1 MLQHYGDYQRE
12 RGWGEVKEGKGNG
25 DEGDLTLSDEYT
37 IRYIDDVLQ
46 NCKLETYVILLTNVI
61 PINSTK
67 FFLNKKI
74 VVLKIPT
81 KINEAL

>member
-1 MLQHYGDYQRE
+1 MVIIRGKG
-12 RGWGEVKEGKGNG
+12 GWGEVKEGKGNG
-25 DEGDLTLSDEYT
+25 DEGDLTLSDEHT